1 MRNPRLAS
9 RYAKSI
15 LDLSVERNSLE
26 PVLADMRRL
35 HEICKTSPEFEI
47 MLQSPVIKGDKKQA
61 VIMAVLAGQGLN
73 ELTKGFI
80 TLLVNK
86 GREQNLAEIAT
97 SFVQQYNLM
106 KRIRTVKL
114 TTAAPVTD
122 IVKEKIKAK
131 VASFMPNDTM
141 SLETNIDA
149 SLIGGFVLEVEDQLF
164 DASIKKKLND
174 VRTKILDHTYETK
187 I

>member
-15 LDLSVERNSLE
+15 LDLAVEKNSLE
-26 PVLADMRRL
+26 AVLADMRTL
-35 HEICKTSPEFEI
+35 HQVCAVSHEFEV
-47 MLQSPVIKGDKKQA
+47 MLESPVIKGDKKLA
-61 VIMAVLAGQGLN
+61 VIFAVLKSQNLH

-86 GREQNLAEIAT
+86 GRELNLPEVAEA
-97 SFVQQYNLM
+97 FVDQYNKL
-106 KRIRTVKL
+106 KNIRTVKL
-114 TTAAPVTD
+114 TTATPVTD
-122 IVKEKIKAK
+122 AVKKAIVSK
-131 VASFMPNDTM
+131 VASFMPKDTM
-141 SLETNIDA
+141 NLESKVDE

-164 DASIKKKLND
+164 DASVKKKLNE
-174 VRTKILDHTYETK
+174 VRSRIIDHTYEVK